1 MTLGPMKIFASSRG
15 RPGLRG
21 RRVIPWIVGG
31 ALGVLAAAVLIVGA
45 RGEDGPSQALPSA
58 DPGPVHVHALGV
70 NPADNALFLATHTGL
85 WRVPAGDRR
94 PTRVGTSFQDTMGF
108 TVVGPDKFLGSG
120 HPDLRDD
127 LPPLLGLIEST
138 NAGREWSPISRLG
151 QSDFHTLRVRG
162 DMVYGIDGVTGRV
175 FASSDRG
182 RSWEMHKPPDP
193 LIDLAVNPEN
203 PRHIVATGESGL
215 YESRDAG
222 RTWLELPGRIAGY
235 LAWADDGQLYLLD
248 GAGNLSVSTD
258 RGHGRSWRTARA
270 VGDEPE
276 AFVAHQGTL
285 YVALHHGVVK
295 TSSDGGT
302 TWTLRSRATD

>member
-1 MTLGPMKIFASSRG
+1 MKIFASSRR
-15 RPGLRG
+15 RPGLQG
-21 RRVIPWIVGG
+21 RRFIPWIVAGV
-31 ALGVLAAAVLIVGA
+31 LGVLAAAVLIVGA
-45 RGEDGPSQALPSA
+45 RRDDGPSQALPSP

-70 NPADNALFLATHTGL
+70 NPSDDALFLATHTGL
-85 WRVPAGDRR
+85 WRVPTGSVQPA
-94 PTRVGTSFQDTMGF
+94 RVGTSFQDTMGF
-108 TVVGPDKFLGSG
+108 TVVGPDTFLGSG

-127 LPPLLGLIEST
+127 FPPLLGLIEST
-138 NAGREWSPISRLG
+138 NAGRDWSPISRLG

-162 DMVYGIDGVTGRV
+162 NMVYGIDGVTGRV

-182 RSWEMHKPPDP
+182 RSWVMHEPPDP
-193 LIDLAVNPEN
+193 LIDLAVHPEN
-203 PRHIVATGESGL
+203 PRHVVATGESGL
-215 YESRDAG
+215 HESRDAG
-222 RTWLELPGRIAGY
+222 RTWLELPGRIAGH

-276 AFVAHQGTL
+276 AFLAHQGTL

-295 TSSDGGT
+295 ASSDGGR